1 MTVDHLAAAL
11 QSAAGPASTTDTKAG
26 AAPADVLIVAT
37 VLTSSE
43 AIHLVDLNGAQYEI
57 AAGDVID
64 IEYPALGPVAAEAP
78 PPESEQPP
86 AKEQVDTEP
95 TEERADKPAST
106 QEPRLAFIKINPNAV
121 LTRRIEVP
129 AVLVAAAG
137 TWLTV
142 VPSTDQA
149 A

>member
-11 QSAAGPASTTDTKAG
+11 QSTSRPAATADGKTD

-37 VLTSSE
+37 VLTSTD
-43 AIHLVDLNGAQYEI
+43 ALHLVDLNGAQYEI

-64 IEYPALGPVAAEAP
+64 IDYPALGPVAAEAP
-78 PPESEQPP
+78 PAEGEEPA
-86 AKEQVDTEP
+86 AKEQADVKP
-95 TEERADKPAST
+95 TEEGADKAAAT
-106 QEPRLAFIKINPNAV
+106 REPRLAFIKINPNAI

-137 TWLTV
+137 TWLSV
-142 VPSTDQA
+142 VPNTGQA